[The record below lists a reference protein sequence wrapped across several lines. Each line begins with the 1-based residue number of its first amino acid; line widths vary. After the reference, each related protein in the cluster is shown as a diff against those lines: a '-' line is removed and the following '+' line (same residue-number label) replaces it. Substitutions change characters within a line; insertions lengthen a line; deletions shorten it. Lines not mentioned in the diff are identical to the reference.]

1 MRTALR
7 RAGVAVVT
15 ALLAATGLAAPT
27 LAHAQDTVA
36 VATQATGTVTGV
48 VRADTTG
55 RPVGGVCVTLFALP
69 DPQLWN
75 GLWGGCTDAKGTFSA
90 EVPTGRYAARFTDDA
105 GRFAEEFYD
114 GRVALGGATT
124 FAVRANRSTS
134 LKASLAPGATLT
146 GRAVDAATGSP
157 LAGVC
162 ASADRGNAGDPVRA
176 VSTCSGADGRWRL
189 TGLPAGRFALAFN
202 LRGTSYTTWAFGA
215 SSQADATL
223 IGVGVGR
230 TRTVRDV
237 ALASAGTVTG
247 RVTDAAGQPVANAW
261 VDLTGR
267 FPGRA
272 GAGEGPLAV
281 RTDADGRYTKTG
293 IEPGTYRP
301 LVYAADYEA
310 FAPEWAGDADTLASA
325 TPVTV
330 TSGGQATVDFQV
342 APGGHLTV
350 AIVDRDGRPTTR
362 QFDGYI
368 RLASGEYIGDFD
380 AYSLNRGT
388 SNALP
393 GGSFVVRIQDPAT
406 GETFWYDGATSEGDA
421 TPVTLGRAE
430 SQSIT
435 FHLP

>member
-15 ALLAATGLAAPT
+15 SLLAATGLAAPT
-27 LAHAQDTVA
+27 LAHAEDT
-36 VATQATGTVTGV
+36 ATPATGTVTGV
-48 VRADTTG
+48 VRADATG

-75 GLWGGCTDAKGTFSA
+75 GLWGGCTDASGTFSA
-90 EVPTGRYAARFTDDA
+90 DVPTGRYTARFTDDA

-114 GRVALGGATT
+114 GRITLGGATT

-134 LKASLAPGATLT
+134 LNASLAPGATLT
-146 GRAVDAATGSP
+146 GRAVDAASGSP

-162 ASADRGNAGDPVRA
+162 ASALRGWAGDYVTA
-176 VSTCSGADGRWRL
+176 VSTCTGADGRWRL

-281 RTDADGRYTKTG
+281 ETDADGRFTKTG
-293 IEPGTYRP
+293 VEPGTYRP

-310 FAPEWAGDADTLASA
+310 FAPEWAGDADSLASA

-350 AIVDRDGRPTTR
+350 AVIEADGRPTTR
-362 QFDGYI
+362 TFIGFV
-368 RLASGEYIGDFD
+368 RLGSGEYIGDFD
-380 AYSLNRGT
+380 IYNSSMCT

-393 GGSFVVRIQDPAT
+393 GGSFVIQLQDPAT
-406 GETFWYDGATSEGDA
+406 GQNYWYDGATSQDDA
-421 TPVTLGRAE
+421 TPVTLGRGE
-430 SQSIT
+430 SKTIT

>member
-7 RAGVAVVT
+7 RAGAAVT
-15 ALLAATGLAAPT
+15 SLLAATGLAAPT
-27 LAHAQDTVA
+27 LASAEVTVA
-36 VATQATGTVTGV
+36 GATPATGTVTGV
-48 VRADTTG
+48 VRADATG
-55 RPVGGVCVTLFALP
+55 KPVGGVCVTLFALP

-75 GLWGGCTDAKGTFSA
+75 GLWGGCTDAKGAFSA
-90 EVPTGRYAARFTDDA
+90 DVPTGRYTARFTDDA

-114 GRVALGGATT
+114 GRIALGGATSFT
-124 FAVRANRSTS
+124 VRANRSTA
-134 LKASLAPGATLT
+134 LTASLAPGATLT
-146 GRAVDAATGSP
+146 GRAVDPASGRP

-162 ASADRGNAGDPVRA
+162 ASAFRGLAGDYVTA

-215 SSQADATL
+215 SSQANATL

-281 RTDADGRYTKTG
+281 ETDADGRFTKTG
-293 IEPGTYRP
+293 VEPGTYRP

-310 FAPEWAGDADTLASA
+310 FAPEWAGDADSLAAA

-350 AIVDRDGRPTTR
+350 AVVDRDGRPTTR

-368 RLASGEYIGDFD
+368 KLASGEYIGDFD
-380 AYSLNRGT
+380 IYNSSTST

-393 GGSFVVRIQDPAT
+393 GGSFVIQLQDPAT
-406 GETFWYDGATSEGDA
+406 GQSYWYDGATSQDDA
-421 TPVTLGRAE
+421 TPVTLRRAE
-430 SQSIT
+430 DKTIT